1 MEDKTYVY
9 IVYEC
14 EGSYEDYWEHAVK
27 GFYSEEKAKQF
38 AKELDDKHEELTK
51 YPLEDYDH
59 VEFMQELDMNRI
71 PEHIGIILDG
81 NGRWAK
87 KRHMPRMYGHRHG
100 AFTLRDIARYANS
113 IGVKYMTVYCFST
126 ENWKRPED
134 EVGYLMKAP
143 SQFFKRFF
151 KDLVVN
157 TNIRY
162 QVIGRKDRIPP
173 VLSNTLK
180 EAVELT
186 KNHTGMVLTLCIDY
200 GSQDEI
206 TTAVKEIAKE
216 CKDGAIQINDITPEM
231 ITNHLF
237 TKDYPKLDL
246 LIRTSGEC
254 RLSNFLLWQAAYSE
268 LYFTD
273 TLFPDFTPEELKKAL
288 IAYQGRDRRF
298 GGLSK

>member
-1 MEDKTYVY
+1 M
-9 IVYEC
+9 
-14 EGSYEDYWEHAVK
+14 
-27 GFYSEEKAKQF
+27 
-38 AKELDDKHEELTK
+38 
-51 YPLEDYDH
+51 
-59 VEFMQELDMNRI
+59 
-71 PEHIGIILDG
+71 
-81 NGRWAK
+81 
-87 KRHMPRMYGHRHG
+87 
-100 AFTLRDIARYANS
+100 
-113 IGVKYMTVYCFST
+113 
-126 ENWKRPED
+126 
-134 EVGYLMKAP
+134 
-143 SQFFKRFF
+143 
-151 KDLVVN
+151 N

-162 QVIGRKDRIPP
+162 QVIGREDRIPP

-216 CKDGAIQINDITPEM
+216 AKDGAIQINDITPEM

>member
-1 MEDKTYVY
+1 M
-9 IVYEC
+9 
-14 EGSYEDYWEHAVK
+14 A
-27 GFYSEEKAKQF
+27 
-38 AKELDDKHEELTK
+38 
-51 YPLEDYDH
+51 
-59 VEFMQELDMNRI
+59 ELDMTRI

-100 AFTLRDIARYANS
+100 AFTLRDIAKYADS

-126 ENWKRPED
+126 ENWKRPSD
-134 EVGYLMKAP
+134 EVRYLMKAP
-143 SQFFKRFF
+143 SQFFKKFF
-151 KDLVVN
+151 KQLVTD

-162 QVIGRKDRIPP
+162 EVIGRKDRIPAI
-173 VLSNTLK
+173 LSDTLNN
-180 EAVELT
+180 AVEST
-186 KNHTGMVLTLCIDY
+186 KDHTGMVLTLCIDY
-200 GSQDEI
+200 GSYDEI
-206 TTAVKEIAKE
+206 TTAVKEIASLAKE
-216 CKDGAIQINDITPEM
+216 DKIKVDDITPEL

-273 TLFPDFTPEELKKAL
+273 TLFPDFNPDELKKAL
-288 IAYQGRDRRF
+288 IDFQARDRRF

>member
-1 MEDKTYVY
+1 M
-9 IVYEC
+9 
-14 EGSYEDYWEHAVK
+14 A
-27 GFYSEEKAKQF
+27 
-38 AKELDDKHEELTK
+38 
-51 YPLEDYDH
+51 
-59 VEFMQELDMNRI
+59 ELDMTRI

-100 AFTLRDIARYANS
+100 AFTLRDIARYADS

-134 EVGYLMKAP
+134 EVSYLMKAP

-151 KDLVVN
+151 KQLVTD
-157 TNIRY
+157 TNIKY
-162 QVIGRKDRIPP
+162 ELIGRRDRIPAI
-173 VLSNTLK
+173 LKDTLDN
-180 EAVELT
+180 AVNLT
-186 KNHTGMVLTLCIDY
+186 KDHTGMVLTLCIDY

-206 TTAVKEIAKE
+206 TTAVKEITKE
-216 CKDGAIQINDITPEM
+216 ALDGKIKVDEITPEM

-288 IAYQGRDRRF
+288 IDFQGRDRRF

>member
-1 MEDKTYVY
+1 
-9 IVYEC
+9 
-14 EGSYEDYWEHAVK
+14 
-27 GFYSEEKAKQF
+27 
-38 AKELDDKHEELTK
+38 
-51 YPLEDYDH
+51 
-59 VEFMQELDMNRI
+59 MQELDMNRI

-162 QVIGRKDRIPP
+162 QVIGREDRIPP

-216 CKDGAIQINDITPEM
+216 AKDGAIEINDITPEM

>member
-1 MEDKTYVY
+1 MT
-9 IVYEC
+9 
-14 EGSYEDYWEHAVK
+14 
-27 GFYSEEKAKQF
+27 
-38 AKELDDKHEELTK
+38 
-51 YPLEDYDH
+51 
-59 VEFMQELDMNRI
+59 RI

-100 AFTLRDIARYANS
+100 AFTLRDIARYADS

-134 EVGYLMKAP
+134 EVSYLMKAP

-151 KDLVVN
+151 KQLVTD
-157 TNIRY
+157 TNIKY
-162 QVIGRKDRIPP
+162 ELIGRRDRIPAI
-173 VLSNTLK
+173 LKDTLDN
-180 EAVELT
+180 AVNLT
-186 KNHTGMVLTLCIDY
+186 KDHTGMVLTLCIDY

-206 TTAVKEIAKE
+206 TTAVKEIT
-216 CKDGAIQINDITPEM
+216 KDALDGKIKVDEITPEM

-288 IAYQGRDRRF
+288 IDFQGRDRRF

>member
-1 MEDKTYVY
+1 M
-9 IVYEC
+9 
-14 EGSYEDYWEHAVK
+14 
-27 GFYSEEKAKQF
+27 
-38 AKELDDKHEELTK
+38 
-51 YPLEDYDH
+51 
-59 VEFMQELDMNRI
+59 
-71 PEHIGIILDG
+71 
-81 NGRWAK
+81 
-87 KRHMPRMYGHRHG
+87 
-100 AFTLRDIARYANS
+100 
-113 IGVKYMTVYCFST
+113 
-126 ENWKRPED
+126 
-134 EVGYLMKAP
+134 
-143 SQFFKRFF
+143 
-151 KDLVVN
+151 N

-162 QVIGRKDRIPP
+162 QVIGREDRIPP

-216 CKDGAIQINDITPEM
+216 AKDGAIQINDITPEM

-237 TKDYPKLDL
+237 TKNYPKLDL

>member
-1 MEDKTYVY
+1 M
-9 IVYEC
+9 
-14 EGSYEDYWEHAVK
+14 A
-27 GFYSEEKAKQF
+27 
-38 AKELDDKHEELTK
+38 
-51 YPLEDYDH
+51 
-59 VEFMQELDMNRI
+59 ELDMTRI

-100 AFTLRDIARYANS
+100 AFTLRDIARYADS

-134 EVGYLMKAP
+134 EVSYLMKAP

-151 KDLVVN
+151 KQLVTD
-157 TNIRY
+157 TNIKY
-162 QVIGRKDRIPP
+162 ELIGRRDRIPAI
-173 VLSNTLK
+173 LKDTLDN
-180 EAVELT
+180 AVNLT
-186 KNHTGMVLTLCIDY
+186 KDHTGMVLTLCIDY

-206 TTAVKEIAKE
+206 TTAVKEIT
-216 CKDGAIQINDITPEM
+216 KDALDGKIKVDEITPEM

-288 IAYQGRDRRF
+288 IDFQGRDRRF

>member
-1 MEDKTYVY
+1 M
-9 IVYEC
+9 
-14 EGSYEDYWEHAVK
+14 A
-27 GFYSEEKAKQF
+27 
-38 AKELDDKHEELTK
+38 
-51 YPLEDYDH
+51 
-59 VEFMQELDMNRI
+59 ELDMTRI

-100 AFTLRDIARYANS
+100 AFTLRDIARYADS

-134 EVGYLMKAP
+134 EVSYLMKAP

-151 KDLVVN
+151 KQLVTD
-157 TNIRY
+157 TNIKY
-162 QVIGRKDRIPP
+162 ELIGRRDRIPAI
-173 VLSNTLK
+173 LKDTLDN
-180 EAVELT
+180 AVNLT
-186 KNHTGMVLTLCIDY
+186 KEHTGMVLTLCIDY

-206 TTAVKEIAKE
+206 TTAVKEIT
-216 CKDGAIQINDITPEM
+216 KDALDGKIKVDEITPEM

-288 IAYQGRDRRF
+288 IDFQGRDRRF

>member
-1 MEDKTYVY
+1 MT
-9 IVYEC
+9 
-14 EGSYEDYWEHAVK
+14 
-27 GFYSEEKAKQF
+27 
-38 AKELDDKHEELTK
+38 
-51 YPLEDYDH
+51 
-59 VEFMQELDMNRI
+59 RI

-100 AFTLRDIARYANS
+100 AFTLRDIARYADS

-134 EVGYLMKAP
+134 EVSYLMKAP

-151 KDLVVN
+151 KQLVTD
-157 TNIRY
+157 TNIKY
-162 QVIGRKDRIPP
+162 ELIGRRDRIPTI
-173 VLSNTLK
+173 LKDTLDN
-180 EAVELT
+180 AVNLT
-186 KNHTGMVLTLCIDY
+186 KDHTGMVLTLCIDY

-206 TTAVKEIAKE
+206 TTAVKEIT
-216 CKDGAIQINDITPEM
+216 KDALDGKIKVDEITPEM

-288 IAYQGRDRRF
+288 IDFQGRDRRF

>member
-1 MEDKTYVY
+1 
-9 IVYEC
+9 
-14 EGSYEDYWEHAVK
+14 
-27 GFYSEEKAKQF
+27 
-38 AKELDDKHEELTK
+38 
-51 YPLEDYDH
+51 
-59 VEFMQELDMNRI
+59 MQELDMNRI

-87 KRHMPRMYGHRHG
+87 KRHMPRKYGHRHG
-100 AFTLRDIARYANS
+100 AFALRDIARYANS

-126 ENWKRPED
+126 ENWKRPID
-134 EVGYLMKAP
+134 EVQYLMKAP
-143 SQFFKRFF
+143 SQYFKRFF
-151 KDLVVN
+151 KDLVEN

-162 QVIGRKDRIPP
+162 QVIGRKDRIPAM
-173 VLSNTLK
+173 LSNTLN

-216 CKDGAIQINDITPEM
+216 AKDGAIEINDITPEM

>member
-1 MEDKTYVY
+1 M
-9 IVYEC
+9 
-14 EGSYEDYWEHAVK
+14 A
-27 GFYSEEKAKQF
+27 
-38 AKELDDKHEELTK
+38 
-51 YPLEDYDH
+51 
-59 VEFMQELDMNRI
+59 ELDMTRI

-100 AFTLRDIARYANS
+100 AFTLRDIAKYADS

-134 EVGYLMKAP
+134 EVSYLMKAP

-151 KDLVVN
+151 KQLVTD
-157 TNIRY
+157 TNIKY
-162 QVIGRKDRIPP
+162 ELIGRRDRIPAI
-173 VLSNTLK
+173 LKDTLDN
-180 EAVELT
+180 AVKLT
-186 KNHTGMVLTLCIDY
+186 KDHTGMVLTLCIDY

-206 TTAVKEIAKE
+206 TTAVKEITQEAI
-216 CKDGAIQINDITPEM
+216 DGKINVNDITPEM

-237 TKDYPKLDL
+237 TKNYPKLDL

-273 TLFPDFTPEELKKAL
+273 TLFPDFTPDELKKAL
-288 IAYQGRDRRF
+288 IDFQGRDRRF

>member
-1 MEDKTYVY
+1 MAVDK
-9 IVYEC
+9 EN
-14 EGSYEDYWEHAVK
+14 
-27 GFYSEEKAKQF
+27 
-38 AKELDDKHEELTK
+38 L
-51 YPLEDYDH
+51 PLH
-59 VEFMQELDMNRI
+59 VAITM
-71 PEHIGIILDG
+71 DG
-81 NGRWAK
+81 NGRWAQERK
-87 KRHMPRMYGHRHG
+87 LPRTSGHDEGLRTAKRIVKAASDLGIKYL
-100 AFTLRDIARYANS
+100 TLY
-113 IGVKYMTVYCFST
+113 VFST

-134 EVGYLMKAP
+134 EVSYLMKAP

-151 KDLVVN
+151 KQLVTD
-157 TNIRY
+157 TNIKY
-162 QVIGRKDRIPP
+162 ELIGRRDRIPAI
-173 VLSNTLK
+173 LKDTLDN
-180 EAVELT
+180 AVNLT
-186 KNHTGMVLTLCIDY
+186 KDHTGMVLTLCIDY

-216 CKDGAIQINDITPEM
+216 AKDGAIEINDITPEM